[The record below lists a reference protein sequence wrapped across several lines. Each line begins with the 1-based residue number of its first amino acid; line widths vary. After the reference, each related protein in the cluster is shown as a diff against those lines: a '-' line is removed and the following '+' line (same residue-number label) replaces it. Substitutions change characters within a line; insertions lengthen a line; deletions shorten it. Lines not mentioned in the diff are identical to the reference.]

1 MPTLYNRR
9 LIHHYIMPTLF
20 YVGQIYPFIM
30 STFYYIVHAIN
41 ISLYLINTAV
51 HYQDNIPCSC
61 SFYQFGK
68 KSNVSLRSV
77 YDKIKSFFL
86 TIYRCVRKQRYSYNR
101 WYVQIITVSS
111 LFIVSYFTILAI
123 KRST

>member
-1 MPTLYNRR
+1 MPALYNRS
-9 LIHHYIMPTLF
+9 IHHYIMLYVLGGANIPTLC
-20 YVGQIYPFIM
+20 QHSI
-30 STFYYIVHAIN
+30 HAIN
-41 ISLYLINTAV
+41 ISLHFINTAV
-51 HYQDNIPCSC
+51 HYQYNIPCTFFFC
-61 SFYQFGK
+61 INLGK

-77 YDKIKSFFL
+77 YDKIESLFL

-123 KRST
+123 KRLT